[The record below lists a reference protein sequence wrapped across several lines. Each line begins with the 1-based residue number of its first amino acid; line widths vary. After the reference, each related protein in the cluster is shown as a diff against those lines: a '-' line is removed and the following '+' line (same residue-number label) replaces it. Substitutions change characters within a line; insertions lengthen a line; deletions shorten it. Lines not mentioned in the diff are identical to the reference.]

1 MVEIGWVDLYLKLR
15 TLKPSARRIKFNAL
29 HITNSQTGEIMSQH
43 FDKVKGIILEV
54 LDLDDASKITLDA
67 SFDNDLG
74 ADSIAKFE
82 LIDMLE
88 KEFDLEITDETAQ
101 TLTTVGAV
109 CQFLDKQV
117 G

>member
-1 MVEIGWVDLYLKLR
+1 
-15 TLKPSARRIKFNAL
+15 
-29 HITNSQTGEIMSQH
+29 MSQH
-43 FDKVKGIILEV
+43 FDKVKSIILEV
-54 LDLDDASKITLDA
+54 LDLDDASKVTMEA

-101 TLTTVGAV
+101 GLTTVGAV
-109 CQFLDKQV
+109 CKFLDEQV

>member
-1 MVEIGWVDLYLKLR
+1 
-15 TLKPSARRIKFNAL
+15 
-29 HITNSQTGEIMSQH
+29 MSQH
-43 FDKVKGIILEV
+43 FDKVKSIILEV
-54 LDLDDASKITLDA
+54 LDLDDASKVTMDA

-101 TLTTVGAV
+101 GLTTVGAV
-109 CQFLDKQV
+109 CAFLDQQV

>member
-1 MVEIGWVDLYLKLR
+1 
-15 TLKPSARRIKFNAL
+15 
-29 HITNSQTGEIMSQH
+29 MSQH
-43 FDKVKGIILEV
+43 FDKVKSIILEV
-54 LDLDDASKITLDA
+54 LDLDDASKVTMDA

-101 TLTTVGAV
+101 TLTTVSAV
-109 CQFLDKQV
+109 CAFLDKQV